1 MKLNLVAP
9 RTGLRWVGLGVRT
22 FWRQPLALGGLF
34 FIVTLLISLAS
45 LLPVLG
51 TLLTLLLP
59 AATLGLMAATREA
72 EQGRFPLPAVLLSG
86 LRGGRAQARA
96 MLTLGILYVLV
107 FLVVLALSALADGGQ
122 LARAHL
128 LGQGLTPQ
136 QLQSPA
142 FANALLI
149 VLGLSLP
156 LTLLFSHAP
165 ALVHWYGVPPLKSLF
180 FSVVGFARNIGAI
193 LVFLAGWMGLSL
205 AVGFAAMLLVT
216 VLLNPGDLATLLAVL
231 QPVGLVLTAMFTCS
245 VYFTFRDSYQAG
257 GTETDA
263 APPAAAQP

>member
-9 RTGLRWVGLGVRT
+9 GTGLRWVSLGVRT

-34 FIVTLLISLAS
+34 FIVTLFISLAS

-51 TLLTLLLP
+51 TLLALLLLP
-59 AATLGLMAATREA
+59 TATLGLMAATREA
-72 EQGRFPLPAVLLSG
+72 EQGRFPMPAVLLSA
-86 LRGGRAQARA
+86 LRAGAGQTRA
-96 MLTLGILYVLV
+96 MLTLGALYVAV
-107 FLVVLALSALADGGQ
+107 FLLVLALSALADGGQ

-128 LGQGLTPQ
+128 TGSGLTPE

-142 FANALLI
+142 FQNALLI

-165 ALVHWYGVPPLKSLF
+165 ALVHWYRVPPLKSLF
-180 FSVVGFARNIGAI
+180 FSVVGFVRNIGAI

-205 AVGFAAMLLVT
+205 AVGFAALLLIGL
-216 VLLNPGDLATLLAVL
+216 LLNPGDLATLLAVL
-231 QPVGLVLTAMFTCS
+231 HPVGLMLTAMFTCS
-245 VYFTFRDSYQAG
+245 VYFTFRDSYMA
-257 GTETDA
+257 DA
-263 APPAAAQP
+263 PPQPPADPPAAA

>member
-34 FIVTLLISLAS
+34 FIVMLLISLLS

-51 TLLTLLLP
+51 TLLALLALP

-72 EQGRFPLPAVLLSG
+72 EQGRFPMPAVLFSA
-86 LRGGRAQARA
+86 LRAGPAQARA
-96 MLTLGILYVLV
+96 MLTLGALYVAV
-107 FLVVLALSALADGGQ
+107 FLLVLALSALADGGQ

-128 LGQGLTPQ
+128 LGGGLNAQ
-136 QLQSPA
+136 QLGSPA
-142 FANALLI
+142 FQNALLI

-165 ALVHWYGVPPLKSLF
+165 ALVHWHRVPPLKSLF
-180 FSVVGFARNIGAI
+180 FSVVGFMRNIGAI
-193 LVFLAGWMGLSL
+193 VVFLLAWMGLSV
-205 AVGFAAMLLVT
+205 AIGFAALLLA
-216 VLLNPGDLATLLAVL
+216 VLFIGDGDLATLVVVM
-231 QPVGLVLTAMFTCS
+231 QPVALVLTAMFTCS
-245 VYFTFRDSYQAG
+245 VYFTFRDSYLDEA
-257 GTETDA
+257 DAA
-263 APPAAAQP
+263 APPAA